1 MSKYDILFQPLKIG
15 NLTLKNR
22 IISAPTSLAEMGPG
36 GVYSPENMAYYEL
49 RAKGGAAL
57 VNVGE
62 AVAHGATGPDHPS
75 MVTLDNPSAVPSM
88 YELVNTIHKYGAYA
102 SIEFGHGG
110 KRCNPAFLPGNVLP
124 VGPCD
129 IFDNNGNLTVRGMDR
144 KLMDDVIGGYRRS
157 AANCAMAGF
166 DILTIHAGH
175 GWLLGQFLSPLS
187 NHREDEYG
195 GSRENRCRFV
205 IEVLKAVRQG
215 APKCLIEI
223 RISGSELTKG
233 GYDLEEGV
241 ELCKMLEPYVDLYN
255 VSAGVME
262 DLYTWIIMHPSMFL
276 PQGCNVYLAE
286 AVKKAV
292 NKPVSCV
299 GAISDPDKM
308 VEILENG
315 QADLIALGRALVAD
329 PDLPNKLK
337 AGRTDEIRRCL
348 RCYSCQGQMMKTRN
362 ILCTVNPVIGQ
373 EYDAKYRL
381 PAAHKH
387 KVAVIGGGPG
397 GMQAAITCAERG
409 HQVEL
414 YEKTD
419 SLGGAL
425 KFAQH
430 ESFKLDLYRFAKWQE
445 HQLELK
451 GVPVHLNTEVTT
463 EFLDS
468 LDVDTV
474 ICAVGADPIK
484 PAQFG
489 IPGDNY
495 VLGTDLFEEGVTLG
509 HKIVIMGGGLVGCE
523 TALHLAEEGHQVTVI
538 EMAPDI
544 AMETTAAH
552 RRALKVRMG
561 LHPDLAGGKNT
572 APGLVVPTLQVST
585 KCKEITDKGVI
596 AITPDSEEKL
606 FEADTVI
613 CALGLRPKA
622 ALVDELRKTKHEF
635 IPIGDCIKTQQVTQ
649 AVRLGYDVAVALD

>member
-1 MSKYDILFQPLKIG
+1 MSKYDILFQPFKLG

-22 IISAPTSLAEMGPG
+22 IISAPTSLAEMGTG
-36 GVYSPENMAYYEL
+36 GIYSPENIAYYEL

-88 YELVNTIHKYGAYA
+88 YDLVSTIHKYGAYA

-110 KRCNPAFLPGNVLP
+110 KRCNPAFLPGHVLP

-129 IFDNNGNLTVRGMDR
+129 LFDEQGNQTVRGMDR

-175 GWLLGQFLSPLS
+175 GWLLAQFLSPLS
-187 NHREDEYG
+187 NHRQDEYG

-215 APKCLIEI
+215 APKCLIEL

-241 ELCKMLEPYVDLYN
+241 ELCKMLEPYVDMFN
-255 VSAGVME
+255 ISAGVME

-292 NKPVSCV
+292 SKPVSCV

-308 VEILENG
+308 VDILEKG

-329 PDLPNKLK
+329 PELPNKLK
-337 AGRTDEIRRCL
+337 DGRAEDIRRCL

-381 PAAHKH
+381 PAGKKH

-409 HQVEL
+409 HTVAL

-430 ESFKLDLYRFAKWQE
+430 ESFKHDLYRFAQWQM
-445 HQLELK
+445 HQLEEK
-451 GVPVHLNTEVTT
+451 QIPVHLNTEVTA
-463 EFLDS
+463 EFLDT

-474 ICAVGADPIK
+474 ICVVGADPIV

-495 VLGTDLFEEGVTLG
+495 VLGTDLFEDGVTIG
-509 HKIVIMGGGLVGCE
+509 EKVVIMGGGLVGCE

-538 EMAPDI
+538 EMASDI

-561 LHPDLAGGKNT
+561 LFPQLAGGKNT
-572 APGLVVPTLQVST
+572 APGLVVPVLQTST
-585 KCKEITDKGVI
+585 KCKEITAEGVI
-596 AITPDSEEKL
+596 AVTEDGIEKL
-606 FEADTVI
+606 FPADTVI
-613 CALGLRPKA
+613 CALGLRPKT
-622 ALVDELRKTKHEF
+622 ALVDALRKTKHNF

-649 AVRLGYDVAVALD
+649 AVRLGYDVAVSLD